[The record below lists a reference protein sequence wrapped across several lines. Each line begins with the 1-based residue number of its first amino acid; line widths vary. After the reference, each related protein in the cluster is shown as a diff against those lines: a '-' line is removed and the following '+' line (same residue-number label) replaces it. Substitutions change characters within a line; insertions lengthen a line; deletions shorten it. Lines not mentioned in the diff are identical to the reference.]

1 MAAVTAAAVK
11 ALREITDL
19 PMMDCKKALVAAD
32 GDQDKAIEI
41 LREQVGKITAKR
53 ADNATNEG
61 FIFNLVKEDGSEAV
75 LVEVLCESAPVA
87 TGDALADFGGKLC
100 DQLMNGP
107 GAETPEELLA
117 QPAPGVEGKTLQEI
131 YDEMVNKI
139 REKIVVGRIAKVTG
153 PLAAYVHHNG
163 KVASL
168 FVAEGEA
175 KNAEILKDVAM
186 HIAAMQ
192 PTVANESDVSEA
204 DVQARRD
211 ELTQEALAT
220 GKPENIVEK
229 IVDGRM
235 QTFYVDQGVL
245 VAQPFAKDDSKTVG
259 KALEEQGV
267 SAKSFLLWQLGS

>member
-19 PMMDCKKALVAAD
+19 PMMDCKKALVAAE

-41 LREQVGKITAKR
+41 LKEQVGKITAKR

-87 TGDALADFGGKLC
+87 TGEALADFGSKLC
-100 DQLMNGP
+100 EQLMNGP
-107 GAETPEELLA
+107 GAETAEELMA
-117 QPAPGVEGKTLQEI
+117 QPAPGADGKTLQDI
-131 YDEMVNKI
+131 YDEMINKI
-139 REKIVVGRIAKVTG
+139 REKIVVGRLVKLAG

-168 FVAEGEA
+168 FVAEGEP
-175 KNAEILKDVAM
+175 KSDDILKDVAM

-192 PTVANESDVSEA
+192 PTVTNEVDVPESEI
-204 DVQARRD
+204 QERRD

-235 QTFYVDQGVL
+235 KTFYVEKGVL

-259 KALEEQGV
+259 KALEEQGLA
-267 SAKSFLLWQLGS
+267 AKSFVFWQLGS